1 MTYHMTVLAQTAS
14 DPVTNDPVAFFL
26 SQHGVQ
32 LVLGVLV
39 IYCAVKLLV
48 FHDPDF
54 IRPKEW
60 GKVKEENLLPYTRE
74 MGILVLMF
82 GACIF
87 VMEVVSQY
95 DGLMGL
101 LFMILSIAMTFYRF
115 KKIEDKYGNLDHH
128 QKVED

>member
-1 MTYHMTVLAQTAS
+1 MTYPMTLLTQAAA
-14 DPVTNDPVAFFL
+14 DPVTMFL
-26 SQHGVQ
+26 SQHGIQ
-32 LVLGVLV
+32 LILCVLV
-39 IYCAVKLLV
+39 IYCAAKLLI

-60 GKVKEENLLPYTRE
+60 GKIKEENLRPYTNE
-74 MGILVLMF
+74 MGVLVLMF
-82 GACIF
+82 GVCIL

-101 LFMILSIAMTFYRF
+101 LFMILSIAVVFYRF

>member
-1 MTYHMTVLAQTAS
+1 MTVLTTAAA
-14 DPVTNDPVAFFL
+14 DPVTMFL
-26 SQHGVQ
+26 SQHGIQ
-32 LVLGVLV
+32 LILCVLV
-39 IYCAVKLLV
+39 IYCAAKLLI

-60 GKVKEENLLPYTRE
+60 GKIKEENLRPYTNE

-82 GACIF
+82 GVCIL

-101 LFMILSIAMTFYRF
+101 LFMILSIAVVFYRF

>member
-60 GKVKEENLLPYTRE
+60 GKVKEENLLP
-74 MGILVLMF
+74 
-82 GACIF
+82 
-87 VMEVVSQY
+87 
-95 DGLMGL
+95 
-101 LFMILSIAMTFYRF
+101 
-115 KKIEDKYGNLDHH
+115 
-128 QKVED
+128 

>member
-1 MTYHMTVLAQTAS
+1 MTYMMTMLTQTS
-14 DPVTNDPVAFFL
+14 DPFSAFL
-26 SQHGVQ
+26 AQHGVQ

-60 GKVKEENLLPYTRE
+60 GKVKEENRLPYTHE

-82 GACIF
+82 GICIF
-87 VMEVVSQY
+87 VMELVSQY

-101 LFMILSIAMTFYRF
+101 LFMILSIAVVFYRF
-115 KKIEDKYGNLDHH
+115 KKIEEKYGTTDHH
-128 QKVED
+128 QKAE

>member
-1 MTYHMTVLAQTAS
+1 MIYPMTMLTQAA
-14 DPVTNDPVAFFL
+14 DPVSAFL
-26 SQHGVQ
+26 AQHGVQ
-32 LVLGVLV
+32 LVLAVLV

-60 GKVKEENLLPYTRE
+60 GKVKEENRLPYTRE

-82 GACIF
+82 GVCIF
-87 VMEVVSQY
+87 VMELVSQY

-101 LFMILSIAMTFYRF
+101 LFMILSIAVVFYRF
-115 KKIEDKYGNLDHH
+115 KKIEEKYGTTDHH
-128 QKVED
+128 QKVD